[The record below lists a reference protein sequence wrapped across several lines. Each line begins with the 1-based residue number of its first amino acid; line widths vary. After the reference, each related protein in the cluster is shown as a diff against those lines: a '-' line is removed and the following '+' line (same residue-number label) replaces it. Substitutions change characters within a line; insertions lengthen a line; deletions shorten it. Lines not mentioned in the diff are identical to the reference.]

1 MAYKIII
8 DPGHG
13 GSDSGATYNGRQ
25 EKDDAL
31 RMAMAVGDLLKNAGF
46 DVVYTRTT
54 DVYNTPLLSC

>member
-25 EKDDAL
+25 EKDW
-31 RMAMAVGDLLKNAGF
+31 RGN
-46 DVVYTRTT
+46 
-54 DVYNTPLLSC
+54 

>member
-31 RMAMAVGDLLKNAGF
+31 RMAMAVGDLLIPCSLEP
-46 DVVYTRTT
+46 VYLIVRHSF
-54 DVYNTPLLSC
+54 PSFF